1 MSWGG
6 IIHAFRDRLPLPANA
21 KVITLCEGNTPL
33 LPAPRL
39 VAAMGGDFDLRLKYE
54 G

>member
-6 IIHAFRDRLPLPANA
+6 IIHAYRDRLPLPPGA
-21 KVITLCEGNTPL
+21 KAVTLFEGNTPL

-39 VAAMGGDFDLRLKYE
+39 ASALQGDIDLRLKY
-54 G
+54 